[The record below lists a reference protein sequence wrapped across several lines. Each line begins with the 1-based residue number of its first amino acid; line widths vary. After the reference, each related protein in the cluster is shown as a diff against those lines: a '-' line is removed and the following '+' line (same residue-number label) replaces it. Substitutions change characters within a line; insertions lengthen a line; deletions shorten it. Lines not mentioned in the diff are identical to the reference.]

1 MSKINFNPARDWVV
15 PSSKENEPKQ
25 ASYYDATA
33 NQLHKHLEVLA
44 CGPNCEMVK
53 VGDTVMVHPSSEGLM
68 VEIDRKQYVMVSE
81 FRSVEHSRMNGTVT
95 IQLQDFDELREA
107 QSKAD
112 TRLLLPKSWRYS
124 YLFYVHE
131 TP

>member
-15 PSSKENEPKQ
+15 LPLQKENETE
-25 ASYYDATA
+25 AGILLSDATA
-33 NQLHKHLEVLA
+33 NQLRTNILEVLA

-81 FRSVEHSRMNGTVT
+81 FQICGVFPE
-95 IQLQDFDELREA
+95 
-107 QSKAD
+107 
-112 TRLLLPKSWRYS
+112 
-124 YLFYVHE
+124 
-131 TP
+131 